1 MNWKNKKVLI
11 TGAAG
16 FLGAHLATRLLKE
29 GAHVIALDNL
39 SYGKKEN
46 IPHGVEVLI
55 GDVLN
60 KKLLNRLKDVD
71 YVFHLASPS
80 SVILFNNDPISCT
93 HITICGLVNILEW
106 AKDVNVRKLIFP
118 SSGSVY
124 GRIPLPQSED
134 MNPRPVNMYGI
145 SKLTCENIIEKY
157 SDDISYVILRIFAG
171 YGPGEE
177 HKKEFASV
185 ITLFLNDIVND
196 KSPIMYGDGS
206 QKRDFVYIDDII
218 EAIVR
223 ATETVKNEIINVGSG
238 KAYTFNQVVDM
249 INHFLG
255 KNVKPVHI
263 NKPRNYLENTLA
275 DVRKLQ
281 TLLDIKPLDLKDG
294 LIRYLSYKGLL

>member
-1 MNWKNKKVLI
+1 MNWNNKRVLI

-46 IPHGVEVLI
+46 IPRGAEVLI

-60 KKLLNRLKDVD
+60 RELLNRLRDVD

-80 SVILFNNDPISCT
+80 SVILFNDDPISCT
-93 HITICGLVNILEW
+93 HITICGLMNILEW

-124 GRIPLPQSED
+124 GKTSLPQSED
-134 MNPRPVNMYGI
+134 MNPWPVNMYGI
-145 SKLTCENIIEKY
+145 SKLTCENIIKNY
-157 SDDISYVILRIFAG
+157 SDDISYVILRIFAS

-177 HKKEFASV
+177 HKNEFTSV
-185 ITLFLNDIVND
+185 ITLFLNDILKD

-206 QKRDFVYIDDII
+206 QKRDFVYIDDVI
-218 EAIVR
+218 EAMVR
-223 ATETVKNEIINVGSG
+223 AAGTIKNEIINVGSG
-238 KAYTFNQVVDM
+238 KAYTFNQVVDV

-255 KNVKPVHI
+255 KNVKPVHV
-263 NKPRNYLENTLA
+263 NKPRNYLEDTLA
-275 DVRKLQ
+275 DVRKMQ
-281 TLLDIKPLDLKDG
+281 TLLGIKPLDLKDG
-294 LIRYLSYKGLL
+294 LIRYLSCKGLL